1 VFRNNDD
8 MTTTARILLIGCM
21 VLLLASCRKEES
33 ASYSISGK
41 VTDADDNT
49 PLTGVQVEV
58 EKQVVQ
64 NGIFGN
70 TYQRA
75 LITATNNN
83 GEYQGSW
90 PRENFAALRILTEL
104 ENYIAAEIS
113 LDIDD
118 FEGGQT
124 VRQDIALHKE
134 AFASLRFLHNGGNVS
149 DRLSFTFLNAN
160 FNCSCCSNGWKTW
173 QSAQIDTTF
182 TCRVYGN
189 RWLKYQVQ
197 TQFGFNDSTFVD
209 SIYCVAFDTTS
220 RAIQY

>member
-1 VFRNNDD
+1 VFHNNDD
-8 MTTTARILLIGCM
+8 MAITARILLIGCT
-21 VLLLASCRKEES
+21 LLLAVSCRKEGS

-49 PLTGVQVEV
+49 PLSGVQVEV

-64 NGIFGN
+64 NGVFGN

-75 LITATNNN
+75 LITETNSN
-83 GEYQGSW
+83 GHYEGNW
-90 PRENFAALRILTEL
+90 PRENFAALRILAEL
-104 ENYIAAEIS
+104 DNYIPANIS
-113 LDIDD
+113 LNVDE
-118 FEGGQT
+118 FEGGET
-124 VRQDIALHKE
+124 VFQNIELHKE
-134 AFASLRFLHNGGNVS
+134 AFASLRFLHSGGNAT

-173 QSAQIDTTF
+173 QSAEIDTTF

-197 TQFGFNDSTFVD
+197 TQFGFTDSTFVD

>member
-1 VFRNNDD
+1 
-8 MTTTARILLIGCM
+8 M

-49 PLTGVQVEV
+49 PLTEVQVEV

-113 LDIDD
+113 LDIDA

-149 DRLSFTFLNAN
+149 DRLSFTFLKAN
-160 FNCSCCSNGWKTW
+160 FKCSCFSNGWKTW

-197 TQFGFNDSTFVD
+197 TQFGFTDSTFVD